1 MAYGTRI
8 VPYQDA
14 ALAPMLKLSRLTDYG
29 TVVLAHLARDPGARL
44 SASELAQA
52 TRLAEPTVRKL
63 LKMLTRGG
71 VVVSHRG
78 AQGGYALARAA
89 AAITAV
95 DIIDA
100 LEGPVALTECS
111 GAHSACE
118 HERTCALNHEWP
130 AINAAV
136 RDALKAV
143 TLAQLARLG
152 GEAGARISPL
162 TFHPRPARQEG

>member
-1 MAYGTRI
+1 
-8 VPYQDA
+8 
-14 ALAPMLKLSRLTDYG
+14 MLKLSRLTDYG
-29 TVVLAHLARDPGARL
+29 TVLLAHLARDPDARL

-52 TRLAEPTVRKL
+52 TRLGEPTVRKL
-63 LKMLTRGG
+63 LKMLARGG

-78 AQGGYALARAA
+78 AQGGYALARAP

-95 DIIDA
+95 EIIDA

-111 GAHSACE
+111 GAHSSCE
-118 HERTCALNHEWP
+118 HERDCALNTGWP

-143 TLAQLARLG
+143 TLAELARPQG
-152 GEAGARISPL
+152 GAKPSIAPL
-162 TFHPRPARQEG
+162 TFRPRPARQEG